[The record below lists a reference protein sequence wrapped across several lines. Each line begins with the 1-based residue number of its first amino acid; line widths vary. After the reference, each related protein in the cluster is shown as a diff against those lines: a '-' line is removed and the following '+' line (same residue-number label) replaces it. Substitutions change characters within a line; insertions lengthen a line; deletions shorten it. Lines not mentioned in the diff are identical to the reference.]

1 MVYSKAFWLNFGSSK
16 ISLQNDDEKPWA
28 IVRHFPQKLAILKFL
43 IKGSGSVHWVL
54 LNISPTTMVYSK
66 AFLSSFG
73 SSKISLQNDE
83 KPWAI
88 VRHFPQKRAI
98 LKFLIKGSGSVHWV
112 LLNISPTT
120 MVYSKA
126 LHSPPPYSLYSQSIN
141 QPERGRERREG

>member
-1 MVYSKAFWLNFGSSK
+1 
-16 ISLQNDDEKPWA
+16 
-28 IVRHFPQKLAILKFL
+28 
-43 IKGSGSVHWVL
+43 
-54 LNISPTTMVYSK
+54 MVYSK

-88 VRHFPQKRAI
+88 VRHFSQKRAI

-112 LLNISPTT
+112 LFNISPKH

-126 LHSPPPYSLYSQSIN
+126 FLSSFGSSKISLQNDKKPWAIVRHFSQKRAILKFLIKGSGSSLG
-141 QPERGRERREG
+141 PLEHFAKTHGL